1 MRRRFHL
8 TQAFSLVE
16 VTLALGVAAFCLIA
30 VMGLLPVAAKTHR
43 AAVQQT
49 RANDILT
56 AIVADFRATPKGSG
70 NSSGQYRTLFPNN
83 RNNPSY
89 LYFSNEGSTG
99 QKADHP
105 TSETTFY
112 AVITY
117 MDPPAGAGSST
128 ATLFHVKV
136 CWPYG
141 GDTSINPD
149 GYVETFLSL
158 DRN

>member
-1 MRRRFHL
+1 MKRGSRL
-8 TQAFSLVE
+8 SQAFSLVE
-16 VTLALGVAAFCLIA
+16 VTLALGVTAFSLIA

-70 NSSGQYRTLFPNN
+70 NSSSQYQTLLPND
-83 RNNPSY
+83 RNKPSY
-89 LYFSNEGSTG
+89 LYFSNDGSTG
-99 QKADHP
+99 EKANKP
-105 TSETTFY
+105 TEGTTFY
-112 AVITY
+112 AVISY
-117 MDPPAGAGSST
+117 IDPPAGAGSST
-128 ATLFHVKV
+128 ATLFHIKV

-141 GDTSINPD
+141 EDTSITPE